1 MGRFVIKGNGQYGK
15 LEAFLDVPDELDL
28 KEYFSKGGLQSGEE
42 PLPEC
47 DTVAIKFDE
56 GIISSLMGMGFS
68 RTRSEHAVYNTKGQ
82 GAEAAAEWLFSKM
95 DDDSLE
101 KPLVIKKAPSS
112 ASAVAV
118 SQEDVTTLMGM
129 GFSKAACVKALT
141 NTQGNVERAAD
152 WLFNHPE
159 EAATAEEKPVEHP
172 KQDKPAG
179 EVRSGRYK
187 LFAFITH
194 MGKNTDSGHYVAHI
208 KVPVQGEE
216 KWVIFND
223 MKVALSQDPP
233 KDMAYLYFY
242 RSADDWGK

>member
-1 MGRFVIKGNGQYGK
+1 MKGNGQFGK

-28 KEYFSKGGLQSGEE
+28 KEYFSKGGIQPGEE
-42 PLPEC
+42 PLPENN
-47 DTVAIKFDE
+47 TPTFKFDE
-56 GIISSLMGMGFS
+56 GVIASLMGMGFS
-68 RTRSEHAVYNTKGQ
+68 RTRCEHAVYNTKGQ
-82 GAEAAAEWLFSKM
+82 GAEAAADWLFSRM

-101 KPLVIKKAPSS
+101 KPLVLKTAPSS
-112 ASAVAV
+112 APAVAV
-118 SQEDVTTLMGM
+118 SQEDVGTLMGM

-152 WLFNHPE
+152 WLFSHPE
-159 EAATAEEKPVEHP
+159 EAVSAEEEKPKEQP
-172 KQDKPAG
+172 KQDKG
-179 EVRSGRYK
+179 ESTSRHSGRYK

-242 RSADDWGK
+242 RSTD